1 MKQKLCG
8 VFLALAMVLSLFPVA
23 AMADTGSTVELTQE
37 LLNTC
42 YDEVHKTYNLTES
55 ANYVLS
61 GDLSVDKPIYI
72 CNTDKDINI
81 TIDLNGNILEGTS
94 DSFLNVNY
102 HWVNWNPGKDAN
114 LNHRTSL
121 IVKDSNPSKT
131 HTGEFSALTGGILAS
146 GGKTVEVTSNGL
158 FTLQK
163 GTITAAQKSK
173 SDNGVTVCHAGEF
186 VMNGGIITGCKNNG
200 VGLYGQNG
208 TPKFTMNDGKI
219 TANGCDGVNANLAAN
234 IVIKNGKIC
243 DNASAGVNLR
253 NYDTITFDMQGGSIT
268 GNKGSGVFVENGIF
282 TVSNDVNITNNTYK
296 NKKGNVILWD
306 GGVKEQRTITLGD
319 LSSGAKI
326 GVTLYNPP
334 TGEERIPFTNES
346 NTDYSDRIT
355 SDSIEYQ
362 VYYNNDTQKLELGT
376 KPHNWA
382 IDKTLSD
389 DTNHVYKCTDDGCD
403 KTKTEAHSS
412 TGANVATCQKKAVC
426 DVCGL
431 TYGAYSKTNH
441 GCTDYTY
448 ETESRWG
455 YHQKVYTCSIGGY
468 GEWEACSGGNAT
480 CITEGICDVCQHAY
494 RNQTKHEGVVSTE
507 WSHDDTSHWY
517 AWSCCGARVDV
528 TEHTSTTA
536 PTCKTKAVCEVC
548 NAEYGD
554 VSGNNHE
561 GELDTTTWVTDG
573 TSHWHE
579 WSCCGA
585 KADVT
590 AHSSTEDNVATCVA
604 KAVCDV
610 CEAEY
615 GNTNPENHTGTVDET
630 VWKSDADGHW
640 HEYTCCGAQADAADH
655 VYDNSSDKD
664 CNICGYVRNIS
675 NGGSSGGGSSA
686 RKHTVSAKAA
696 TNGTVEI
703 SNTSVRKGTTVTL
716 KVTPDAGYTLDK
728 LRVLDSTGAE
738 VAVEKLSDGRYSF
751 QMPNSGVSIDA
762 SFKAEGETPDT
773 TPSEDTTAQKK
784 TMVLTIGQ
792 KEILVDGQ
800 KVVND
805 VAPMI
810 KADRAVLPIRVVAE
824 ELGADVAWKEAEK
837 KITITKGD
845 KVIELVIGKADAA
858 VNGAAVQ
865 LDAPAFI
872 ENDRAYLPL
881 RFVANQLGA
890 DVAWSHA
897 AQQVTITYQK

>member
-1 MKQKLCG
+1 M
-8 VFLALAMVLSLFPVA
+8 
-23 AMADTGSTVELTQE
+23 TG
-37 LLNTC
+37 
-42 YDEVHKTYNLTES
+42 
-55 ANYVLS
+55 
-61 GDLSVDKPIYI
+61 
-72 CNTDKDINI
+72 
-81 TIDLNGNILEGTS
+81 
-94 DSFLNVNY
+94 
-102 HWVNWNPGKDAN
+102 
-114 LNHRTSL
+114 
-121 IVKDSNPSKT
+121 
-131 HTGEFSALTGGILAS
+131 
-146 GGKTVEVTSNGL
+146 
-158 FTLQK
+158 
-163 GTITAAQKSK
+163 
-173 SDNGVTVCHAGEF
+173 NGVTVWNAGEF
-186 VMNGGIITGCKNNG
+186 VMNGGTITGCKNNG
-200 VGLYGQNG
+200 VGVYGQNG
-208 TPKFTMNDGKI
+208 IAKFTMNNGKI
-219 TANGCDGVNANLAAN
+219 TANGFVNGSDGVNSNWAAN
-234 IVIKNGKIC
+234 IVMKDGEISN
-243 DNASAGVNLR
+243 NASAGVSVG

-268 GNKGSGVFVENGIF
+268 GNQGSGVLVSGGIF
-282 TVSNDVNITNNTYK
+282 KVSGNVNITDNTRY
-296 NKKGNVILWD
+296 NKKGNVVLWIGYGSD
-306 GGVKEQRTITLGD
+306 TYQRIITLGN
-319 LSSGAKI
+319 LSTSAKI
-326 GVTLYNPP
+326 GVTLTNPP
-334 TGEERIPFTNES
+334 TGEERIPFTDAS
-346 NTDYSDRIT
+346 NTDYSGQIT

-362 VYYNNDTQKLELGT
+362 VYYNADNKLELGT
-376 KPHNWA
+376 KPHSWA
-382 IDKTLSD
+382 IDETLSD
-389 DTNHVYKCTDDGCD
+389 DTNHVYKCTDEGCNETRSE
-403 KTKTEAHSS
+403 KHSS
-412 TGANVATCQKKAVC
+412 TGDNVATCQKKAVC

-431 TYGAYSKTNH
+431 TYGEYSKTNH

-455 YHQKVYTCSIGGY
+455 YHRKVYSCAIGGY
-468 GEWEACSGGNAT
+468 GDWEACSGGDAT
-480 CITEGICDVCQHAY
+480 CKTEGICDVCKHAY
-494 RNQTKHEGVVSTE
+494 RNQTNHEGTISTE
-507 WSHDDTSHWY
+507 WSHDDTSHWHE
-517 AWSCCGARVDV
+517 WSCCGVRVDV
-528 TEHTSTTA
+528 TEHTSTIA
-536 PTCKTKAVCEVC
+536 PTCKTKAVCEIC

-561 GELDTTTWVTDG
+561 GELNTTTWVTDG

-610 CEAEY
+610 CAAEY

-630 VWKSDADGHW
+630 VWHSDADGHW
-640 HEYTCCGAQADAADH
+640 HEYNCCGAQADAADH

-675 NGGSSGGGSSA
+675 NGGSSGGGSSV
-686 RKHTVSAKAA
+686 RKHAVSAKAA

-751 QMPNSGVSIDA
+751 QMPNSAVSIDA
-762 SFKAEGETPDT
+762 SFKAEGEAPDT

-800 KVVND
+800 KVAND

-858 VNGAAVQ
+858 VNGVAVQ

-881 RFVANQLGA
+881 RFVATQLGA